1 LRYFKMII
9 LENALLYTM
18 KKPPFVG
25 NILIDREK
33 IKRVSPK
40 RIQDKVDERID
51 LNGAVVTP
59 GFIDAHTHQGLFQGD
74 IGWAGMDLN
83 EKTDPVTP
91 HLRAIDAINPDDP
104 SLVEA
109 PEGGVTTI
117 NTGPGSANVIGGQ
130 YCTIKTHGTV
140 IDEMVIKNPS
150 CLKIAFGENPKSVY
164 GSKSKVPQTRMAIAA
179 VLRENLFKAREYL
192 NKNIKSAKGKRD
204 GKKKPDFDLKFEILS
219 GALTRKLPVH
229 AHCHRADDIITAI
242 RIADEFNLK
251 LVLIHATE
259 GHKIAD
265 FIARKNIPAVIGPS
279 FAGREKVEL
288 REISFKTPGI
298 LSRAGVKVCLQSDTY
313 PPLRYFQAILCMAI
327 KEGMDRD
334 EALRAVTVN
343 PANVLGIDKRVGSI
357 ESGKDADLVVWSST
371 PTDFYSRVLMTFING
386 ERVYLAP

>member
-1 LRYFKMII
+1 MII

-25 NILIDREK
+25 SILIDRGK

-40 RIQDKVDERID
+40 KIRDEADERID
-51 LNGAVVTP
+51 LSGFVVTP

-91 HLRAIDAINPDDP
+91 HLRAIDAINPNDP

-130 YCTIKTHGTV
+130 YCIIKTHGTV
-140 IDEMVIKNPS
+140 VDEMVIKNPS

-164 GSKSKVPQTRMAIAA
+164 GKKSKEPQTRMAIAA
-179 VLRENLFKAREYL
+179 VLRENLFNAREYL
-192 NKNIKSAKGKRD
+192 NKSIKSTQSKKG
-204 GKKKPDFDLKFEILS
+204 GKKKPDFNLKFEILS

-259 GHKIAD
+259 GHKISD

-288 REISFKTPGI
+288 REITFKTPGI
-298 LSRAGVKVCLQSDTY
+298 LSHAGVTVCLQSDTY
-313 PPLRYFQAILCMAI
+313 PPLRYFQSILCMAI

-334 EALRAVTVN
+334 DALKAVTVN
-343 PANVLGIDKRVGSI
+343 PANILGIDKRVGSI
-357 ESGKDADLVVWSST
+357 ERGKDADLVVWSNE
-371 PTDFYSRVLMTFING
+371 PTDFYSKVLMTFING
-386 ERVYLAP
+386 DRVYSAQ